1 MALVY
6 HMNAFSQSR
15 IPIKYDLL
23 QRQRHFHLGYL
34 AFDGEFFFF
43 LLVALRKLETA
54 LNSFAILQLVRKSAT
69 VPILQS

>member
-23 QRQRHFHLGYL
+23 QRQRHFSTEPVEQGWVVFQRKNYWFTGLKKEW
-34 AFDGEFFFF
+34 FCCT
-43 LLVALRKLETA
+43 LLV
-54 LNSFAILQLVRKSAT
+54 SAY
-69 VPILQS
+69 

>member
-23 QRQRHFHLGYL
+23 QRQRHFSTEPSVVSKCYPS
-34 AFDGEFFFF
+34 
-43 LLVALRKLETA
+43 ALRMNSFASSYQLVNNETA
-54 LNSFAILQLVRKSAT
+54 KQSFAILK
-69 VPILQS
+69 

>member
-23 QRQRHFHLGYL
+23 QRQRHSSLRISTTG
-34 AFDGEFFFF
+34 DVS
-43 LLVALRKLETA
+43 LLLTA
-54 LNSFAILQLVRKSAT
+54 T
-69 VPILQS
+69 H

>member
-23 QRQRHFHLGYL
+23 QRQRHFYLGYL
-34 AFDGEFFFF
+34 AFDGKFFSF
-43 LLVALRKLETA
+43 LLVALRKLKSA
-54 LNSFAILQLVRKSAT
+54 FNSFAIL
-69 VPILQS
+69 